1 VLHAVHTLKGNTL
14 SKRQLKLLVRLP
26 EYQYPRNAWRIAIHK
41 AVTKKLKETNVSY
54 TTDDKLELIIRLYFD
69 KTKLSFVDI
78 DNRVKD
84 IMDAL
89 QGHVGGAGKKQP
101 LLKPIIPNDSQI
113 YRIIAEKS
121 LPPKQSHGLGHLII
135 RKYREQNFL

>member
-1 VLHAVHTLKGNTL
+1 M

-26 EYQYPRNAWRIAIHK
+26 EYQYPRNAWRVAIHK
-41 AVTKKLKETNVSY
+41 VVQEKMKGKDVYY
-54 TTDDKLELIIRLYFD
+54 TAEDKLELIIRLYFD
-69 KTKLSFVDI
+69 KTKLQFVDI

-89 QGHVGGAGKKQP
+89 QGHVGGTGKKGR

-113 YRIIAEKS
+113 YRVVAEKS

-135 RKYREQNFL
+135 RKYKKQNY

>member
-1 VLHAVHTLKGNTL
+1 
-14 SKRQLKLLVRLP
+14 LP
-26 EYQYPRNAWRIAIHK
+26 EYQYPRNAWRVAIHK
-41 AVTKKLKETNVSY
+41 AVEEKMKETNVCY
-54 TTDDKLELIIRLYFD
+54 TTEDKLELIIRLYFD
-69 KTKLSFVDI
+69 KTKLQFVDI

-89 QGHVGGAGKKQP
+89 QGHVGGTGKKGR

-113 YRIIAEKS
+113 YRVVAEKS

-135 RKYREQNFL
+135 RKYKKQNY